1 MFESNKSQEKAPIER
16 FQFLARMKYGGRVE
30 VALPLPGG
38 RGPARGQ
45 EVKKTLGCKRR
56 TTRGQFPDLC
66 VWQKIGTN
74 MRVATFLMS
83 SAPSCDC
90 ILKF

>member
-16 FQFLARMKYGGRVE
+16 LQFLAQMKYGGRVE

-45 EVKKTLGCKRR
+45 EVKKTLLGCKRR
-56 TTRGQFPDLC
+56 TTCGQFPDQC
-66 VWQKIGTN
+66 VWQKIHAY
-74 MRVATFLMS
+74 MRVAISQDLPLLHVIAS
-83 SAPSCDC
+83 
-90 ILKF
+90 

>member
-16 FQFLARMKYGGRVE
+16 VHFLARMKYGGRVE

-45 EVKKTLGCKRR
+45 EVKKTLLGCKRR
-56 TTRGQFPDLC
+56 TTCGQFPDQC
-66 VWQKIGTN
+66 VAKDLHEHACRHFSG
-74 MRVATFLMS
+74 
-83 SAPSCDC
+83 PSTPTPDC
-90 ILKF
+90 ILKY